1 MECTCFP
8 VPEEYWT
15 THYGAVD
22 PATTHEPN
30 PECPVHFSEPR
41 IVLGFDPAT
50 TGSGL
55 AVSAHFVV
63 TDGVAYEFQPGA
75 ESFTNTDWLQARQRV
90 EPVSKSFE
98 VTDLDHDLLFP
109 PKLEKAFAAT
119 IDYKEPD
126 LPPLY
131 GKGPNLTGKAYRKY
145 RRMHRRLRQAWKKA
159 GKPTRKRSVYFPR
172 AEILFSDL
180 GNTFTVTAKQAER
193 AAQAMRHLGDSWAN
207 HPSNWEG

>member
-30 PECPVHFSEPR
+30 PECPVHFPEPQV
-41 IVLGFDPAT
+41 IMGFD
-50 TGSGL
+50 GIDM
-55 AVSAHFVV
+55 SAHFVISQ
-63 TDGVAYEFQPGA
+63 GVVHQFDYQPGA
-75 ESFTNTDWLQARQRV
+75 ESFTDTDWLQARQRI

-98 VTDLDHDLLFP
+98 FTELNHDLLFP
-109 PKLEKAFAAT
+109 PKIEKAFAAT

-131 GKGPNLTGKAYRKY
+131 GKGQWLTGKKYRQY

-172 AEILFSDL
+172 AEIMFSDL
-180 GNTFTVTAKQAER
+180 GNTFTVTAKEAER
-193 AAQAMRHLGDSWAN
+193 TAKAMTDFADAWAN